1 MVTVMEHPDTDIE
14 VDHDSLVNPTKDT
27 KGEQKANLS
36 ILPQEKPDNKSSKSH
51 VSPLQLFD
59 RRFSIGVRSKS
70 MSDNNEPQKKRGLG
84 NETGSN
90 CWTPKRLQHQP
101 RNVKLEDEDEE
112 LVFDYSKLSF
122 NTSTRATVPEN
133 TKIPHCQIPEKTLE
147 NDKYLHATIDIT
159 RENPK
164 TTSDLTSS
172 YFNNLSRP
180 FSCESQRGAVRNLGV
195 KSSICDETNND
206 NPALSSDQILEKFS
220 NVTKSS
226 NSRDVEKANT
236 QSHMGVF
243 SSTQPSTPS
252 MPSSFN
258 QNLIPTS
265 SSNVNPLS
273 KSSTPSHHPPSIE
286 KPSNTEFRSQSSEQ
300 AAISFYK
307 QEHLKPNV
315 DTQKD
320 PSSSVPPSF
329 NMPCSN
335 TSSPS
340 LNTPLRVGFYEIEKT
355 IGRGNFA
362 VVKLARHR
370 ITKTEVFSFI
380 YYT

>member
-1 MVTVMEHPDTDIE
+1 MNLKSAPLRLLRLKSISCISGYCRGIYS
-14 VDHDSLVNPTKDT
+14 SL
-27 KGEQKANLS
+27 
-36 ILPQEKPDNKSSKSH
+36 SKSAKRARTKNY
-51 VSPLQLFD
+51 D
-59 RRFSIGVRSKS
+59 RILEISCENMQKVRK
-70 MSDNNEPQKKRGLG
+70 
-84 NETGSN
+84 
-90 CWTPKRLQHQP
+90 H
-101 RNVKLEDEDEE
+101 
-112 LVFDYSKLSF
+112 KLS
-122 NTSTRATVPEN
+122 R
-133 TKIPHCQIPEKTLE
+133 KICLK
-147 NDKYLHATIDIT
+147 
-159 RENPK
+159 NPK
-164 TTSDLTSS
+164 
-172 YFNNLSRP
+172 F
-180 FSCESQRGAVRNLGV
+180 E
-195 KSSICDETNND
+195 
-206 NPALSSDQILEKFS
+206 
-220 NVTKSS
+220 
-226 NSRDVEKANT
+226 
-236 QSHMGVF
+236 VF
-243 SSTQPSTPS
+243 RY
-252 MPSSFN
+252 
-258 QNLIPTS
+258 IIS